1 MEATATTTISEH
13 ESAPVRMIAKF
24 FSYLFHP
31 VFIPL
36 YVFAFAIYLHPV
48 MFAGFSEKQ
57 KLGALL
63 IVGLNLVFFP
73 LFSVGLLKAVGFID
87 SIYLHT
93 QKDRIIPYIAVGIF
107 YFWGYTVFKEQVDY
121 PRILPAF
128 VLGIFLSSSGA
139 LIANI
144 YFKISMH
151 AIGAGGLLG
160 FFVLLIKTGNLT
172 MAWPVALVVLITGI
186 ICSSRLLLGSH
197 KQGEVYAGLVL
208 GVLAQLIGYYVVVG

>member
-1 MEATATTTISEH
+1 MEAVAAQRQEAPGAT
-13 ESAPVRMIAKF
+13 RLIANF

-31 VFIPL
+31 VFIPM
-36 YVFAFAIYLHPV
+36 YVFAFVIYLHPV
-48 MFAGFSEKQ
+48 LFAGFSEKQ

-63 IVGLNLVFFP
+63 IAALNLVFFP
-73 LFSVGLLKAVGFID
+73 LFSVFLLKAVGFID
-87 SIYLHT
+87 SIFLRT

-107 YFWGYTVFKEQVDY
+107 YFWAYTVFKEQADY
-121 PRILPAF
+121 PRLLPAF

-139 LIANI
+139 LLANI

-151 AIGAGGLLG
+151 TIGAGGLLG
-160 FFVLLIKTGNLT
+160 FFIILIRSNNLT
-172 MAWPVALVVLITGI
+172 MAWPLALVILITGI

-208 GVLAQLIGYYVVVG
+208 GVIAQLIGYYVVVS